1 MNQLFSGAYP
11 ILLANTSGSGSGKIP
26 DALIMLFVFI
36 AIIVGVIF
44 IGIPLIRFLFYR
56 IKFYIQCKLFLNS
69 SKYAKGAWFF
79 KANVFGWAFLP
90 YWFRKKP
97 DFVIAS
103 KGVTYVVKMRAFY
116 DSRKRI
122 NFISPE
128 GWHYCHEKKKR
139 KFGEQLLTI
148 KSQQQKEL
156 IRKAKPAPM
165 YMVTYARRLA
175 KEIDVPCVPVVL
187 ISPDIKFLFTK
198 NGVVMSN
205 GDYTFYGL
213 VIANN
218 KSMSDLL
225 RRSENNPLE
234 PLTVAEKDEL
244 NAKIKSVMK
253 MKLR

>member
-1 MNQLFSGAYP
+1 MNLLFSGIYP
-11 ILLANTSGSGSGKIP
+11 ILLANTSGSGGGKIP
-26 DALIMLFVFI
+26 DALITLI
-36 AIIVGVIF
+36 SLILIVIGVIL
-44 IGIPLIRFLFYR
+44 IGIPLVKFLYYR
-56 IKFYIQCKLFLNS
+56 IIFYIQCRILLNS
-69 SKYAKGAWFF
+69 SKYAKGAWVF

-103 KGVTYVVKMRAFY
+103 KGVTYVIKMHAFY

-122 NFISPE
+122 NFISPN
-128 GWHYCHEKKKR
+128 GWHYSHEKRKR

-156 IRKAKPAPM
+156 MRKAKPAPT
-165 YMVTYARRLA
+165 YMITYARCLA
-175 KEIDVPCVPVVL
+175 KEIDVPCVPVLL

-218 KSMSDLL
+218 KHMAELL
-225 RRSENNPLE
+225 RRGENNPLE
-234 PLTVAEKDEL
+234 PLKDDEKAELK
-244 NAKIKSVMK
+244 AKIKTVMK

>member
-1 MNQLFSGAYP
+1 MNLLFSGEFP

-26 DALIMLFVFI
+26 DALITLFAFI
-36 AIIVGVIF
+36 AIVIGVII
-44 IGIPLIRFLFYR
+44 IGIPLVKFLYFR
-56 IKFYIQCKLFLNS
+56 IKFYIQCRIMLNT
-69 SKYAKGAWFF
+69 SKYAKGAWLF

-122 NFISPE
+122 KFISPT
-128 GWHYCHEKKKR
+128 GWHYSHEKKKR

-156 IRKAKPAPM
+156 MHKTKPAPS
-165 YMVTYARRLA
+165 YMITYARRLS
-175 KEIDVPCVPVVL
+175 KEIDVPCVPVLL

-213 VIANN
+213 FIANN
-218 KSMSDLL
+218 KSMTELV
-225 RRSENNPLE
+225 RRSDENSLE
-234 PLTVAEKDEL
+234 PLTIEEKAELK
-244 NAKIKSVMK
+244 AKIKTVMK